1 MNIKYQIKNLRT
13 KLKENFQFKTY
24 LFSLFF
30 IFITIIFAIYNIY
43 LGIIYNMG
51 WNISIAIYY
60 GFLIIIRTYILYNEN
75 KLSKLNI
82 SEYKIDMQ
90 KKLYLKQCIM
100 LFTIDLLL
108 IAPISIMVLGQKE
121 VNYSTIPAI
130 ATAAYTT
137 CKMILATKNALQAK
151 KNNNLSIIMLRNIN
165 LKDSLVAILSL
176 QYILIMTFESETDNN
191 MLIVSCISTFCI
203 WILLIIISIKTICK
217 AIQINKTK

>member
-43 LGIIYNMG
+43 LGIIYNTG

-75 KLSKLNI
+75 KLSKLDI

-151 KNNNLSIIMLRNIN
+151 K
-165 LKDSLVAILSL
+165 
-176 QYILIMTFESETDNN
+176 
-191 MLIVSCISTFCI
+191 
-203 WILLIIISIKTICK
+203 III
-217 AIQINKTK
+217 

>member
-24 LFSLFF
+24 LFSLFS

-43 LGIIYNMG
+43 LGIIYNTG
-51 WNISIAIYY
+51 WNISIAIYH

>member
-1 MNIKYQIKNLRT
+1 MNIKYKIKNLRT

-24 LFSLFF
+24 LFSLFS

-43 LGIIYNMG
+43 LGIIYNTG

-75 KLSKLNI
+75 KLSRLNI

>member
-1 MNIKYQIKNLRT
+1 
-13 KLKENFQFKTY
+13 
-24 LFSLFF
+24 
-30 IFITIIFAIYNIY
+30 
-43 LGIIYNMG
+43 
-51 WNISIAIYY
+51 
-60 GFLIIIRTYILYNEN
+60 
-75 KLSKLNI
+75 
-82 SEYKIDMQ
+82 
-90 KKLYLKQCIM
+90 M
-100 LFTIDLLL
+100 LFTIDILL

-130 ATAAYTT
+130 STAAYTT
-137 CKMILATKNALQAK
+137 CKIILAIKNSLQAK

-176 QYILIMTFESETDNN
+176 QYILIVTFESETDNN

>member
-24 LFSLFF
+24 LFSLFS

-43 LGIIYNMG
+43 LGIIYNTG

-176 QYILIMTFESETDNN
+176 QYILIMTFESKTDNN

>member
-24 LFSLFF
+24 LFSLFS

-43 LGIIYNMG
+43 LGIIYNTG

-176 QYILIMTFESETDNN
+176 QYILIMTFETKTDNN

>member
-24 LFSLFF
+24 LFSLFS

-43 LGIIYNMG
+43 LGIIYNKG

>member
-1 MNIKYQIKNLRT
+1 MNIKYKIKNLRT

-24 LFSLFF
+24 LFSLFS

-43 LGIIYNMG
+43 LGIIYNTG

>member
-24 LFSLFF
+24 LFSLFS

-43 LGIIYNMG
+43 LGIIYNTG

-121 VNYSTIPAI
+121 ANYSTIPAI
-130 ATAAYTT
+130 TTAAYTT

-176 QYILIMTFESETDNN
+176 QYILIMTFESKTDNN

>member
-24 LFSLFF
+24 LFSLFS

-43 LGIIYNMG
+43 LGIIYNTG

-191 MLIVSCISTFCI
+191 MLIVSYISTFCI

>member
-24 LFSLFF
+24 LFSLFS

-43 LGIIYNMG
+43 LGIIYNTG

>member
-1 MNIKYQIKNLRT
+1 
-13 KLKENFQFKTY
+13 
-24 LFSLFF
+24 
-30 IFITIIFAIYNIY
+30 
-43 LGIIYNMG
+43 
-51 WNISIAIYY
+51 
-60 GFLIIIRTYILYNEN
+60 
-75 KLSKLNI
+75 
-82 SEYKIDMQ
+82 MQ

-121 VNYSTIPAI
+121 ANYSTIPAI
-130 ATAAYTT
+130 TTAAYTT

-176 QYILIMTFESETDNN
+176 QYILIMTFESKTDNN

>member
-13 KLKENFQFKTY
+13 KLKENYHFKTY
-24 LFSLFF
+24 LFSLFS
-30 IFITIIFAIYNIY
+30 IIITIIFAIYNIY
-43 LGIIYNMG
+43 LGIIYNTG

-60 GFLIIIRTYILYNEN
+60 VFLIIIRTYILYNEN
-75 KLSKLNI
+75 KLSKPNI
-82 SEYKIDMQ
+82 SEYKFNMQ

-100 LFTIDLLL
+100 LFTIDILL

-130 ATAAYTT
+130 STAAYTT
-137 CKMILATKNALQAK
+137 CKIILAIKNSLQAK

-176 QYILIMTFESETDNN
+176 QYILIVTFESETDNN

>member
-1 MNIKYQIKNLRT
+1 
-13 KLKENFQFKTY
+13 
-24 LFSLFF
+24 
-30 IFITIIFAIYNIY
+30 
-43 LGIIYNMG
+43 
-51 WNISIAIYY
+51 
-60 GFLIIIRTYILYNEN
+60 
-75 KLSKLNI
+75 
-82 SEYKIDMQ
+82 MQ

-176 QYILIMTFESETDNN
+176 QYILIMTFESKTDNN

>member
-24 LFSLFF
+24 LFSLFS

-43 LGIIYNMG
+43 LGIIYNTG

-191 MLIVSCISTFCI
+191 ILIVSCISTFCI

>member
-1 MNIKYQIKNLRT
+1 
-13 KLKENFQFKTY
+13 
-24 LFSLFF
+24 
-30 IFITIIFAIYNIY
+30 
-43 LGIIYNMG
+43 
-51 WNISIAIYY
+51 
-60 GFLIIIRTYILYNEN
+60 
-75 KLSKLNI
+75 
-82 SEYKIDMQ
+82 
-90 KKLYLKQCIM
+90 M
-100 LFTIDLLL
+100 LFTSDLLL

-176 QYILIMTFESETDNN
+176 QYILIMTFESKTDNN

>member
-24 LFSLFF
+24 LFSLFS
-30 IFITIIFAIYNIY
+30 IF
-43 LGIIYNMG
+43 IIYNTG

-108 IAPISIMVLGQKE
+108 IAPISIIVLGQKE
-121 VNYSTIPAI
+121 VNYSTIHAI

-137 CKMILATKNALQAK
+137 YKMILATKNALQAK
-151 KNNNLSIIMLRNIN
+151 K
-165 LKDSLVAILSL
+165 
-176 QYILIMTFESETDNN
+176 
-191 MLIVSCISTFCI
+191 
-203 WILLIIISIKTICK
+203 III
-217 AIQINKTK
+217 

>member
-1 MNIKYQIKNLRT
+1 
-13 KLKENFQFKTY
+13 
-24 LFSLFF
+24 
-30 IFITIIFAIYNIY
+30 
-43 LGIIYNMG
+43 
-51 WNISIAIYY
+51 
-60 GFLIIIRTYILYNEN
+60 
-75 KLSKLNI
+75 
-82 SEYKIDMQ
+82 MQ

>member
-24 LFSLFF
+24 LFSLFS

-43 LGIIYNMG
+43 LGIIYNTG

-176 QYILIMTFESETDNN
+176 QYILIMTFESKTDNN
-191 MLIVSCISTFCI
+191 MLIVSWFYLFFILFICTTASFTSNLQVISG
-203 WILLIIISIKTICK
+203 
-217 AIQINKTK
+217 